1 LVHKQQIAVV
11 LVFLVCICCVQVVN
25 ARLPLPEERAQN
37 CVPHVEGAPLTFLS
51 DGQFIALDFHQ
62 RVYPYTETAMP
73 YFPELSEYW
82 ASSNLTYVKTG
93 DRYIAQVW
101 YFNNWSKF
109 STEREKLF
117 LYLHQQGT
125 LTPAVLDVSPEL
137 IASNN
142 SYLAG
147 YKTRIVNVTK
157 YQSNET
163 SGYFIIFNTDFF
175 YDESY
180 YITYYGV
187 TGSSDLMEETHPLKM
202 LIISGILGLPENS
215 HYEFDPTIPHPVPIR
230 TPLPPILPVAA
241 LCIIMVVGLNMRR
254 N

>member
-1 LVHKQQIAVV
+1 MVF
-11 LVFLVCICCVQVVN
+11 VFLVCICYIQVVC
-25 ARLPLPEERAQN
+25 ARTPLPEERAQYFR
-37 CVPHVEGAPLTFLS
+37 PDIEGLS
-51 DGQFIALDFHQ
+51 FNQSSEDRFITLDFHQ
-62 RVYPYTETAMP
+62 RVYPYTEKTMP
-73 YFPELSEYW
+73 YFPGLSEYW
-82 ASSNLTYVKTG
+82 AYTNLSYVKTG
-93 DRYIAQVW
+93 DRYIAQAW

-125 LTPAVLDVSPEL
+125 LTPAVLDISPEL
-137 IASNN
+137 IATNN

-147 YKTRIVNVTK
+147 YKTRFVNVTK

-187 TGSSDLMEETHPLKM
+187 TGSSDLMEETNPLKM

-215 HYEFDPTIPHPVPIR
+215 HYEFDPTIPHPVPTR

-241 LCIIMVVGLNMRR
+241 LCIIMVVGMNMRR
-254 N
+254 K